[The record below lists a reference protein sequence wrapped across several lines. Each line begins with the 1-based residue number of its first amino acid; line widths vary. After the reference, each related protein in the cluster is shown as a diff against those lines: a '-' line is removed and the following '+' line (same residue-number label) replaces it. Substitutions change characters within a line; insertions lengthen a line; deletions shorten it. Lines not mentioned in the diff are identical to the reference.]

1 MSVLERS
8 PSNRENSYGKMTEN
22 RQGPTPGVRLREVFV
37 KRELTVFTFSRTLPQ
52 PDPWSYIE
60 VYKITKIVRAL

>member
-1 MSVLERS
+1 MSVLERC

-22 RQGPTPGVRLREVFV
+22 RQGPTPDVRLREVFV
-37 KRELTVFTFSRTLPQ
+37 KRALTVFTFSRTLPQ

-60 VYKITKIVRAL
+60 VFRNERN

>member
-1 MSVLERS
+1 MSVLERC
-8 PSNRENSYGKMTEN
+8 PSNRENSYSKMTEK

-52 PDPWSYIE
+52 PESWSYIE
-60 VYKITKIVRAL
+60 VFRNERN

>member
-1 MSVLERS
+1 MSVLERC
-8 PSNRENSYGKMTEN
+8 PSYSENSYSKMTEKQ
-22 RQGPTPGVRLREVFV
+22 QGPTPDVRLREVFV

-60 VYKITKIVRAL
+60 VFRNERN

>member
-1 MSVLERS
+1 
-8 PSNRENSYGKMTEN
+8 MTEN
-22 RQGPTPGVRLREVFV
+22 RQEPTPGVRLREVFV

-60 VYKITKIVRAL
+60 VFRNERN